1 MLACDSVTLLLPY
14 EPDKVLLV
22 SLTPEASLWPPKVPI
37 FSLLSI
43 SEAGQCPLGKCSRIT
58 VYFFMICCSHITS
71 MPCKLLHFTRSRSLI
86 LKKNIYLI
94 IFMIN
99 STLYQ
104 NPYSNTID
112 LNVIYESPTMCQIL
126 ETEQ

>member
-1 MLACDSVTLLLPY
+1 MLACESLTLLLPY
-14 EPDKVLLV
+14 ELWFLLV
-22 SLTPEASLWPPKVPI
+22 SLTPEAFLWLKKKVPI

-43 SEAGQCPLGKCSRIT
+43 FEASKCPLGKCSRKT
-58 VYFFMICCSHITS
+58 FYFFMICCSHITS

-86 LKKNIYLI
+86 FKKYLI

-112 LNVIYESPTMCQIL
+112 LNIIYESPIMCQIL